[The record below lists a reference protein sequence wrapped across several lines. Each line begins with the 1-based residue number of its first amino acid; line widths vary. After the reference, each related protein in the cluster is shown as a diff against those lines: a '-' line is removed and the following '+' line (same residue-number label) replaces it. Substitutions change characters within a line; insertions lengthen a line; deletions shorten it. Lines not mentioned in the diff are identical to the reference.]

1 MPRDHADRGRAGRT
15 LASGR
20 SSPAVCAGGSQG
32 HFPVRRGTARHP
44 ARVVLTPCGRHTWP
58 PCSPA
63 KQERARRTAPG
74 TQTHSARERQ
84 PGAAAHGGARGPAH
98 PGPPTL
104 NATTPRTPATLAMS
118 TSGDK
123 VISLPCRLPKAPR
136 RRRVP
141 HSPDVTTFQPAVPP
155 SERRICLQD
164 LAAERGPRTTP
175 PKLHGP
181 TD

>member
-1 MPRDHADRGRAGRT
+1 MASVLPSEAGTSQANGARDADT
-15 LASGR
+15 LCPGT
-20 SSPAVCAGGSQG
+20 PAR
-32 HFPVRRGTARHP
+32 RRGSR
-44 ARVVLTPCGRHTWP
+44 
-58 PCSPA
+58 
-63 KQERARRTAPG
+63 
-74 TQTHSARERQ
+74 
-84 PGAAAHGGARGPAH
+84 GARGPAH

-155 SERRICLQD
+155 PERRIRLQD

>member
-1 MPRDHADRGRAGRT
+1 MASVFPSEAGTSQANGARDADT
-15 LASGR
+15 LCPGT
-20 SSPAVCAGGSQG
+20 PAR
-32 HFPVRRGTARHP
+32 RRGSR
-44 ARVVLTPCGRHTWP
+44 
-58 PCSPA
+58 
-63 KQERARRTAPG
+63 
-74 TQTHSARERQ
+74 
-84 PGAAAHGGARGPAH
+84 GARGPAH

-155 SERRICLQD
+155 PERRIRLQD